1 MRNLNNLVSLPAGDV
16 LIIAYGI
23 NDGGSIAGAGTFNGQ
38 LDAFRLDPMPMFAG
52 TPGRQTAGTGSGAH
66 YGKRGTAEPSDALQP
81 KCRLVAARNQ
91 RRARTG
97 PTIWHGTQLDLG
109 QECLSR
115 HDADP
120 IIQRAC
126 R

>member
-52 TPGRQTAGTGSGAH
+52 TPGRQTATARVSRLSPSSMAGSMA
-66 YGKRGTAEPSDALQP
+66 RLQP
-81 KCRLVAARNQ
+81 WVFPA
-91 RRARTG
+91 
-97 PTIWHGTQLDLG
+97 
-109 QECLSR
+109 
-115 HDADP
+115 
-120 IIQRAC
+120 
-126 R
+126 